1 MNESWNV
8 SVDNS
13 SRTKANWSVKNCSL
27 RKQSTNW
34 QSTAARA
41 RNSKRWRK
49 WRPATLAT
57 NPGHTAFMFFP
68 RSWHVVMG
76 TAVTRILRCVARDH
90 YFSVRNG
97 RLMTRHEQSL
107 KAHEHTSN
115 SSRLMSIS
123 QNSWAIAEKPWA
135 NSSWK
140 LLMRISKSSWALMR
154 THEDSW
160 VPHEDSWVPHEVLM
174 RKKFLAT
181 FFCKGRHRASY
192 LTWSLEDVPVGIGL
206 LGK

>member
-13 SRTKANWSVKNCSL
+13 SRTKTSWSVKNCSL

-76 TAVTRILRCVARDH
+76 TAVTRILRCVSRDQD
-90 YFSVRNG
+90 FSVRNG

-107 KAHEHTSN
+107 KSSRAHEQFVKTHEHFSK
-115 SSRLMSIS
+115 LMSNHWKAMSKIPREKCS
-123 QNSWAIAEKPWA
+123 WGFQNPHEPSWGLMS
-135 NSSWK
+135 SSWG
-140 LLMRISKSSWALMR
+140 LMSSSWG
-154 THEDSW
+154 
-160 VPHEDSWVPHEVLM
+160 PHEEKIPRDF
-174 RKKFLAT
+174 FL
-181 FFCKGRHRASY
+181 
-192 LTWSLEDVPVGIGL
+192 
-206 LGK
+206 

>member
-13 SRTKANWSVKNCSL
+13 SRTKTSWSVKNCSL

-68 RSWHVVMG
+68 ALETRRHGNRGYADFKVRGTWPWLLCEEWKTHDSTWAIPQKLTSTRAIRQDSWAFLK
-76 TAVTRILRCVARDH
+76 T
-90 YFSVRNG
+90 
-97 RLMTRHEQSL
+97 HEQSL
-107 KAHEHTSN
+107 KSHE
-115 SSRLMSIS
+115 
-123 QNSWAIAEKPWA
+123 Q

-140 LLMRISKSSWALMR
+140 MLMRISKSSWALMR

-181 FFCKGRHRASY
+181 FFCKGC
-192 LTWSLEDVPVGIGL
+192 
-206 LGK
+206 

>member
-13 SRTKANWSVKNCSL
+13 SRTKTSWSVKNCSL

-76 TAVTRILRCVARDH
+76 TAVTRILRCVTRDH
-90 YFSVRNG
+90 DFSVRNG

-107 KAHEHTSN
+107 KSSRAHEQFVKTHEHFSK
-115 SSRLMSIS
+115 LMSNHWKAMSKIPREKCS
-123 QNSWAIAEKPWA
+123 WGFQNPHEPSWG
-135 NSSWK
+135 
-140 LLMRISKSSWALMR
+140 LMR
-154 THEDSW
+154 THEF
-160 VPHEDSWVPHEVLM
+160 LM
-174 RKKFLAT
+174 RTHEFLMRSSWGKNSSRLFFVRVTFPTQWKKKKNT
-181 FFCKGRHRASY
+181 HY
-192 LTWSLEDVPVGIGL
+192 I
-206 LGK
+206 

>member
-13 SRTKANWSVKNCSL
+13 SRTKTNWSVKNCSL
-27 RKQSTNW
+27 RKPSEHKLTKY
-34 QSTAARA
+34 AARA

-90 YFSVRNG
+90 DFSVRNG

-135 NSSWK
+135 K
-140 LLMRISKSSWALMR
+140 FLVKTA
-154 THEDSW
+154 HEDFKILMS
-160 VPHEDSWVPHEVLM
+160 PHEDSWGLMSSSWGLMSSSWGPHEEKIP
-174 RKKFLAT
+174 RDFFL
-181 FFCKGRHRASY
+181 
-192 LTWSLEDVPVGIGL
+192 
-206 LGK
+206 